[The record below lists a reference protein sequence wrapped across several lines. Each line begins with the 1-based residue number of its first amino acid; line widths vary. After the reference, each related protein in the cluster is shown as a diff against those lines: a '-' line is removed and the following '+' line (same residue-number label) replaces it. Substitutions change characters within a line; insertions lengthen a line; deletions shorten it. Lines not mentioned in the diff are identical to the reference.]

1 MKYKTYL
8 NQNNTM
14 GLFIFQLLLLASVTY
29 GLKSALGNNS
39 LSLSMLIVILVS
51 WLITMWLTHKHKP
64 KIYQR
69 KLKYVLASFPR
80 ALIIQ
85 LLFTFVGLLLIQ
97 ESSHVIRL
105 VSIII
110 VLYAVIEYIFMIFW
124 VKNKISGIQ
133 GERQVDIARYSQ
145 SDLEQSLAH
154 SIIPKELFDTII
166 CNSQLAIFCYDMYK
180 RLISKSNT
188 ANEPGKLFF
197 GSIEKLH
204 ETNENDYS
212 LIVITDRINDF
223 CKINQSLIT
232 CYNRLAV
239 GGFLIVNY
247 SSIQDVDFQL
257 NQRYSKGFFA
267 IIFPFHW
274 LFYRVISKTKLKSV
288 QDWISRGKN
297 KVISWVEVTGRLSY
311 CGFDVESE
319 ERFQNMQ
326 YVIARKTKTISNN
339 PNPSYYILIKLN
351 RVSLYGNIIKISKV
365 RSMYPYSEF
374 LQKMIFEQNNM
385 GNTGKVQDD
394 PRITPQG
401 KIFRKYWID
410 ELPQFLDWL
419 RGEIKLVGI
428 RAMSQH
434 FFSLYSQEYKDK
446 YLQVKPGIISP
457 IFDEKTDSF
466 KDIERIEYAY
476 LDSYL
481 KSPLLTDWK
490 YFWITFKHILSGVR
504 SK

>member
-39 LSLSMLIVILVS
+39 LSLSVLIVILVS
-51 WLITMWLTHKHKP
+51 WLNTMWLTHKHKP

-97 ESSHVIRL
+97 ESAGVIRL
-105 VSIII
+105 VSSII

-124 VKNKISGIQ
+124 VQKKLSGTQ
-133 GERQVDIARYSQ
+133 GERKADIARYSQ
-145 SDLEQSLAH
+145 SDLDQTIARN
-154 SIIPKELFDTII
+154 IIPKESFNTNI
-166 CNSQLAIFCYDMYK
+166 NNNQLATYCYNLYK
-180 RLISKSNT
+180 SSITKSDST
-188 ANEPGKLFF
+188 DEPGKLYF
-197 GSIEKLH
+197 GSLEKLS
-204 ETNENDYS
+204 ESNENDYS
-212 LIVITDRINDF
+212 LLIITNRINDLF
-223 CKINQSLIT
+223 NINHSLMV

-239 GGFLIVNY
+239 GGLIIVNY
-247 SSIQDVDFQL
+247 NSIQDTYFLLKQK
-257 NQRYSKGFFA
+257 YSKVLFPF
-267 IIFPFHW
+267 IFPFHW

-297 KVISWVEVTGRLSY
+297 KVISWVEVTGRLAY

-319 ERFQNMQ
+319 ERFHNKQ

-351 RVSLYGNIIKISKV
+351 RVSLYGNIIKINKV

-457 IFDEKTDSF
+457 IFDEKTDAF
-466 KDIERIEYAY
+466 KDIERIEYSY

-481 KSPLLTDWK
+481 KNPLLTDWK